1 MIIMMCVFSIA
12 SCCNN
17 TERKQTKQKNCDKL
31 KEMFFVF
38 YIVKFLFSYF
48 IIFSV

>member
-31 KEMFFVF
+31 KERCFFCIL
-38 YIVKFLFSYF
+38 YSEIF
-48 IIFSV
+48 I